1 MPDFYDY
8 TGIIH
13 SHSAYSFDG
22 RAPVGE
28 ILEAARI
35 NGIDFVMLTDHSNLR
50 AKEEGFE
57 GWHGDTLLIV
67 GQEIAPRF
75 NHYLAFQIN
84 TPVVI
89 AEDEP
94 DIDPQTYVD
103 EVLAKGG
110 MGFIAHPDH
119 EGTKLFHVKHYP
131 WLDWTVTGYTGM
143 GIWDFMTDWQNTLRG
158 YPRSILSFLF
168 PAFFLTGPRK
178 VTLERWDRLNS
189 NAKVVGIGELD
200 NHDTSKRE
208 LGFNLSVF
216 PFAKAFKF
224 MRTHV

>member
-1 MPDFYDY
+1 MPNFYDY

-22 RAPVGE
+22 RAPIGE

-75 NHYLAFQIN
+75 NHYLAFQID

-94 DIDPQTYVD
+94 DSDPQAYVD
-103 EVLAKGG
+103 EVLARGG

-119 EGTKLFHVKHYP
+119 EGTELFHVKHYP
-131 WLDWTVTGYTGM
+131 WLDWSVTGYTGI

-189 NAKVVGIGELD
+189 
-200 NHDTSKRE
+200 
-208 LGFNLSVF
+208 
-216 PFAKAFKF
+216 
-224 MRTHV
+224 

>member
-1 MPDFYDY
+1 MSNFYDY
-8 TGIIH
+8 RGIIH

-22 RAPVGE
+22 RAPIRE

-50 AKEEGFE
+50 AREEGFE

-75 NHYLAFQIN
+75 NHYLAFQID

-94 DIDPQTYVD
+94 DIAPQIYVD

-110 MGFIAHPDH
+110 IGFIAHPDH

-131 WLDWTVTGYTGM
+131 WLDWNVTGYTGI

-158 YPRSILSFLF
+158 YLP
-168 PAFFLTGPRK
+168 
-178 VTLERWDRLNS
+178 V
-189 NAKVVGIGELD
+189 
-200 NHDTSKRE
+200 DTE
-208 LGFNLSVF
+208 LSVSCLL
-216 PFAKAFKF
+216 PH
-224 MRTHV
+224 RTEKDHLGTLG